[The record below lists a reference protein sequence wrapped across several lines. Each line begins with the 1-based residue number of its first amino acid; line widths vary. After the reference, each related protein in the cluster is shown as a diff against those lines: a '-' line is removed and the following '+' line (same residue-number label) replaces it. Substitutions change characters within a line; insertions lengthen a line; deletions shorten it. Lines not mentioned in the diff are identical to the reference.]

1 MINLV
6 TLHLYGCAIVAEWIV
21 KLIDYMKDVLGCLDD
36 KTSTFVVLLAKDES
50 VTIRTRRL
58 QVPATEIF

>member
-1 MINLV
+1 M
-6 TLHLYGCAIVAEWIV
+6 
-21 KLIDYMKDVLGCLDD
+21 KLIDNMKDVLGCLDD